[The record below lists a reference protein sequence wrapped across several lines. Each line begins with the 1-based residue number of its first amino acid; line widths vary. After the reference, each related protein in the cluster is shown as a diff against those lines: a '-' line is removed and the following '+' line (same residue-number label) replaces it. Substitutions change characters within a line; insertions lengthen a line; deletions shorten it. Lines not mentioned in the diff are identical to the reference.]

1 MCIEIISGNRA
12 LMPEGQHEHRQVIT
26 QRDTDRLEP
35 DFSMQDGDEFISWAV
50 AVDIER
56 GDGDPEVSLEP
67 RLLTEEQ
74 FTDA

>member
-35 DFSMQDGDEFISWAV
+35 DFSMQELDMDASLPLGESGNGVPEDRLDASFEAV
-50 AVDIER
+50 MDCS
-56 GDGDPEVSLEP
+56 GEV
-67 RLLTEEQ
+67 
-74 FTDA
+74 